1 MQFVMPRLSIHSL
14 DLLGQGTPT
23 SKLTL
28 NPKEPTLE
36 PKNKL
41 TTK

>member
-23 SKLTL
+23 SKPTLNQEEPTPEPTEKLTL
-28 NPKEPTLE
+28 K
-36 PKNKL
+36 
-41 TTK
+41 